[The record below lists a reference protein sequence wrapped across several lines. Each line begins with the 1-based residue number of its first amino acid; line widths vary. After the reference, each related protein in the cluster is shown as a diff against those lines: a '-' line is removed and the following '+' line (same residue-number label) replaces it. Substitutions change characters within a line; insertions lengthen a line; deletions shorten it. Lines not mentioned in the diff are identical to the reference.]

1 MALPPRKHRRKP
13 FPEPAKER
21 AVPEAV
27 PEPEL
32 LPRQAPVK
40 FRHEREK
47 DEQAQKDQEFL
58 DNWRGEETAI
68 VPTPILLRFQVFVGH
83 YLCCLNAAEAA
94 RRTGFYK
101 HPARSGADLLRH
113 PEVQKLLYEQQ
124 RSLLAKI
131 GVTAER
137 IWAEYARIAF
147 LDPAEAFDENGE
159 FKPIPDI
166 PEEIR
171 RAITSYKVKRMSFG
185 EDGESVEIGY
195 WLLAEHEGR
204 GVATRAVIAATDWA
218 MQAIAPSRIYAQA
231 RAANVASCRVL
242 EKAGFAEI
250 KPRDEY
256 RQFELRAPRRQPGD
270 A

>member
-1 MALPPRKHRRKP
+1 MALPPRKHRRKL

-147 LDPAEAFDENGE
+147 LDPAEAFEENGE

-185 EDGESVEIGY
+185 EDGESVERELKFAGKQAA
-195 WLLAEHEGR
+195 LDKLAQLAGLTKSDELNKQDLAEAIMR
-204 GVATRAVIAATDWA
+204 GLMDARQRALEAQGDSEAA
-218 MQAIAPSRIYAQA
+218 
-231 RAANVASCRVL
+231 
-242 EKAGFAEI
+242 
-250 KPRDEY
+250 
-256 RQFELRAPRRQPGD
+256 
-270 A
+270 